1 MNEFYNKRVLVTGGT
16 GLIGRQ
22 VVDLL
27 VKGGAN
33 LTIACLDDL
42 KFHSHGR
49 YFRADLTDMDNARL
63 AVKEQEYVFALAGV
77 KASPKITLEKGD
89 LMSSVTLAVGGN
101 VIQACQEVG
110 IKNVLFTSSVG
121 AYAESELLKEE
132 DAYKGKPMDAPGE
145 SKRQVERLIQQY
157 HKKYGL
163 TYKVVRIANC
173 FGPGDNFDP
182 ENGMFISSLMAKVLR
197 GDDPVEVWGD
207 GSQQRDFIY
216 SKDVA
221 RGIIHMML
229 NAPDCSPVNI
239 GHGMGYTVAGVVSSL
254 QKIIRFNIQYD
265 KTKPTG
271 VAKRVLSISKAKSL
285 GWMPQYSLYDGLRET
300 WDWFRTNPT
309 EYKGRLNYFI
319 EDERAAE
326 RE

>member
-1 MNEFYNKRVLVTGGT
+1 MKDNFYNKRVLVTGGT

-42 KFHSHGR
+42 KFYSHGR

-89 LMSSVTLAVGGN
+89 LMSNITLAVGWN
-101 VIQACQEVG
+101 VIQACQEAG
-110 IKNVLFTSSVG
+110 IKNVLFTSSIG
-121 AYAESELLKEE
+121 AYAEAELLKEE
-132 DAYKGKPMDAPGE
+132 NAYKGEPMDAPGE

-157 HKKYGL
+157 KEYGL
-163 TYKVVRIANC
+163 IYKVVRIANC
-173 FGPGDNFDP
+173 YGPGDNFDP

-197 GDDPVEVWGD
+197 GDGPVEVWGD
-207 GSQQRDFIY
+207 GKQVRDFID
-216 SKDVA
+216 SKDAA
-221 RGIIHMML
+221 RGIIHMMF
-229 NAPDCSPVNI
+229 NAPDCTPVNI
-239 GHGMGYTVAGVVSSL
+239 GSGKGYTVADVVSTL
-254 QKIIRFNIQYD
+254 QKIVDFNVQYD

-271 VAKRVLSISKAKSL
+271 VSRRVLDISKAKSL
-285 GWMPQYSLYDGLRET
+285 GWVPQYSLYGGLKET
-300 WDWFRTNPT
+300 WDWFMANPK
-309 EYKGRLNYFI
+309 EYKGRLNYFT
-319 EDERAAE
+319 R
-326 RE
+326 